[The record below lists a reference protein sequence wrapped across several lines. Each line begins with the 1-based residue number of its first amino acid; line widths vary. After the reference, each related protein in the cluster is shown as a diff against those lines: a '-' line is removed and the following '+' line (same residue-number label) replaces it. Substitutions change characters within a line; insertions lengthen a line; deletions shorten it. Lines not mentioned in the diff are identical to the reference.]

1 MVTRITKQSP
11 TGGAKLK
18 RPDGSTYIEL
28 PKTPFDANKERVK
41 LEKLMKKLVTLE
53 RRFHRCQ

>member
-18 RPDGSTYIEL
+18 RPDGSTGTTSGMKLRTAVGKPGFSL
-28 PKTPFDANKERVK
+28 PTAD
-41 LEKLMKKLVTLE
+41 
-53 RRFHRCQ
+53 